1 MYLFF
6 IEISGKT
13 IQTGAHC
20 SVVDATTCMELYKL
34 VRKEWETSL
43 LKNSTEPVEGNGH
56 EELTDNTNESMDTK
70 QEISGQHLP
79 DHIDK
84 MLTSTHRTL
93 NGKVVKSKKSNK
105 KWKNSRPHFGQ
116 LISGNKSLSDYF
128 KGDET
133 LQMKEKSKFFVDH
146 QNGKYS
152 KTSNSAS
159 SSNKI
164 PDQEQHVTDISG
176 SVLLRD
182 GKSYPCVTTKYAQT
196 IKYLLHDQ
204 FWEDVT
210 SETD

>member
-1 MYLFF
+1 
-6 IEISGKT
+6 
-13 IQTGAHC
+13 
-20 SVVDATTCMELYKL
+20 MELYKL

-43 LKNSTEPVEGNGH
+43 LINSTAPVKENGR
-56 EELTDNTNESMDTK
+56 EELTDSTEESMDTK
-70 QEISGQHLP
+70 QENSVEHLP

-84 MLTSTHRTL
+84 MLTSTHRIL

-105 KWKNSRPHFGQ
+105 KWKSSRLHFGQ

-128 KGDET
+128 KEDET
-133 LQMKEKSKFFVDH
+133 LKMKEKNKFFVDH

-152 KTSNSAS
+152 KTNAP

-164 PDQEQHVTDISG
+164 PCQEQHLTDISG
-176 SVLLRD
+176 SGMLRD

-196 IKYLLHDQ
+196 IKYLFHDQ

-210 SETD
+210 SETN